1 MDHLD
6 VFMLGV
12 FMCAAKVFH
21 TYGISYAVY
30 LLNHH
35 RPLSLSFYYL
45 AIEFYNVFLKNL
57 LKLISYSDI

>member
-12 FMCAAKVFH
+12 FMCAAKVLH

-35 RPLSLSFYYL
+35 RLLSLFF
-45 AIEFYNVFLKNL
+45 IIL
-57 LKLISYSDI
+57 LLNFITYF

>member
-35 RPLSLSFYYL
+35 RPLPLFFYYL
-45 AIEFYNVFLKNL
+45 AIEFYNDFLKT
-57 LKLISYSDI
+57 Y